1 MKKIKTVLIFLTLNG
16 GCSMY
21 KCDKARLTETIQEF
35 SRFGATEND
44 GVTRLSLS
52 EEDVAARDYFKQCCE
67 QLGLEVKI
75 DDMANMYATLKGKS
89 DVPPI
94 MMGSHLDS
102 VVKGGRFDG
111 VLGVITALEAVRTI
125 IDNHIELEIPLTI
138 VNFTNEEGARF
149 DPAMM
154 SSGVITNKFDKD
166 KMLQSTDK
174 NGVTFKEALQQSG
187 YEGSIDNRLKKASAF
202 VELHIEQGPILEAEQ
217 VEIGVVEGVLGMC
230 CYEVKVSGESD
241 HAGTTPMTMRKDP
254 LFLATKLIS
263 SLIDQFSAIDEE
275 LVYTIGRVNV
285 TPNIHTVIPNK
296 VVFTIDAR
304 HKDPVKIQQVE
315 QIIQSLPSEQD
326 GCFVESEK
334 LWGRDTVIFDAEICS
349 QIEQASEAFGY
360 SSKRLYSGAGH
371 DAQFIASV
379 APTAMIFVPSING
392 KSHCEEEE
400 TPYEDCAKGTDVLI
414 QTVLSLQTIYTNKAT
429 AV

>member
-1 MKKIKTVLIFLTLNG
+1 
-16 GCSMY
+16 MY
-21 KCDKARLTETIQEF
+21 KCDKARLTETLQAF
-35 SRFGATEND
+35 SQFGATTNG

-52 EEDVAARDYFKQCCE
+52 KEDIAARDYFKQCCE
-67 QLGLEVKI
+67 ELGLEVKI
-75 DDMANMYATLKGKS
+75 DDMANMYATLKGKI
-89 DVPPI
+89 DAPPI

-111 VLGVITALEAVRTI
+111 VLGVVTALEAVRTI
-125 IDNHIELEIPLTI
+125 IDNNIELDIPVTI

-154 SSGVITNKFDKD
+154 SSGVITNKFDKE

-174 NGVTFKEALQQSG
+174 NGITFKQALQASG
-187 YEGSIDNRLKKASAF
+187 YEGVIENRLKEASAF
-202 VELHIEQGPILEAEQ
+202 VELHIEQGPILEAEKI
-217 VEIGVVEGVLGMC
+217 EIGVVEGVLGMC
-230 CYEVKVSGESD
+230 CYEVRVSGESD
-241 HAGTTPMTMRKDP
+241 HAGTTPMNMRKDP

-263 SLIDQFSAIDEE
+263 RLIDKFREIDDE
-275 LVYTIGRVNV
+275 LVFTIGRMNV

-304 HKDPVKIQQVE
+304 HKDPTIIQLVE
-315 QIIQSLPSEQD
+315 KIIQSLPSEQD

-334 LWGRDTVIFDAEICS
+334 LWGRDTVVFDSEICNE
-349 QIEQASEAFGY
+349 IEQACEQFGY

-371 DAQFIASV
+371 DAQFVASIV
-379 APTAMIFVPSING
+379 PTAMIFVPSING

-400 TPYEDCAKGTDVLI
+400 TSYEDCAKGTDVLI
-414 QTVLSLQTIYTNKAT
+414 QTVLSLQKIYTNKIT

>member
-1 MKKIKTVLIFLTLNG
+1 
-16 GCSMY
+16 MY
-21 KCDKARLTETIQEF
+21 KCNKARLTETLIEF
-35 SRFGATEND
+35 SQFGATKNG

-52 EEDVAARDYFKQCCE
+52 KEDIAARNYFKQCCE
-67 QLGLEVKI
+67 ELGLEVKV

-89 DVPPI
+89 DAPPI

-111 VLGVITALEAVRTI
+111 VLGVVTALEVVRTI
-125 IDNHIELEIPLTI
+125 LDHNIELDVPVTI

-149 DPAMM
+149 EPSMM
-154 SSGVITNKFDKD
+154 SSGVITNKFDKE

-174 NGVTFKEALQQSG
+174 EGITFKQALEESG
-187 YEGSIDNRLKKASAF
+187 YEGDIENRLKEASAF
-202 VELHIEQGPILEAEQ
+202 VELHIEQGPILESEQ
-217 VEIGVVEGVLGMC
+217 IEIGVVEGVLGMC
-230 CYEVKVSGESD
+230 CYEVRVSGESD
-241 HAGTTPMTMRKDP
+241 HAGTTPMKMRKDP

-263 SLIDQFSAIDEE
+263 SLIEQFGAIDDE

-304 HKDPVKIQQVE
+304 HKDPAKIQQVE
-315 QIIQSLPSEQD
+315 QIIKALPSEQD

-334 LWGRDTVIFDAEICS
+334 LWGRDTVVFDSEVVN
-349 QIEQASEAFGY
+349 QVELASKAYGY

-371 DAQFIASV
+371 DAQFVASKV
-379 APTAMIFVPSING
+379 PTAMIFVPSING

-400 TPYEDCAKGTDVLI
+400 TSYEDCIKGADVLL
-414 QTVLSLQTIYTNKAT
+414 QTVLSLQKIYANKA